1 MVPGIRPRD
10 NTHERATLTAAT
22 SRAEVHMPR
31 PPNLPRPLLGELTD
45 NQKALVVTL
54 GTACFAV
61 LGFVVQSKLD
71 ERWGGLQE
79 VCARQPELSVCFCA
93 PCADSYVPHCRS
105 ESSTIV
111 R

>member
-1 MVPGIRPRD
+1 MP
-10 NTHERATLTAAT
+10 
-22 SRAEVHMPR
+22 PR

-45 NQKALVVTL
+45 NQKALVITL
-54 GTACFAV
+54 GTACFSV

>member
-1 MVPGIRPRD
+1 MLPQFTSATVNIPTHARD
-10 NTHERATLTAAT
+10 AHAT
-22 SRAEVHMPR
+22 RHMPPR

-45 NQKALVVTL
+45 NQKALVLTL

-61 LGFVVQSKLD
+61 LGFLVQSKLD